1 MIKSRLQ
8 AAPTGAYT
16 GFVDCARKTVAS
28 DGISALFKGFGPAM
42 MRAVPANAA
51 TFLGVEI
58 ALIGLNKLG
67 SWLYI
72 SISWTYFKLSA
83 LAPDRPRDG
92 KVSYYSCCKKKA
104 LMYYTYSM
112 CSRNCSACDVLR
124 RKTFHQWWNCFF
136 YKCWVVALLY
146 ERPYSSSYFL
156 GWVHQLV
163 CCDISHLIL
172 DVSKQRVIIWM
183 TCPSYSLLPISGMSL
198 DVVQFE
204 LTQLSTTT
212 GLETWM

>member
-67 SWLYI
+67 S
-72 SISWTYFKLSA
+72 
-83 LAPDRPRDG
+83 
-92 KVSYYSCCKKKA
+92 
-104 LMYYTYSM
+104 
-112 CSRNCSACDVLR
+112 
-124 RKTFHQWWNCFF
+124 
-136 YKCWVVALLY
+136 
-146 ERPYSSSYFL
+146 
-156 GWVHQLV
+156 
-163 CCDISHLIL
+163 
-172 DVSKQRVIIWM
+172 
-183 TCPSYSLLPISGMSL
+183 
-198 DVVQFE
+198 
-204 LTQLSTTT
+204 
-212 GLETWM
+212 